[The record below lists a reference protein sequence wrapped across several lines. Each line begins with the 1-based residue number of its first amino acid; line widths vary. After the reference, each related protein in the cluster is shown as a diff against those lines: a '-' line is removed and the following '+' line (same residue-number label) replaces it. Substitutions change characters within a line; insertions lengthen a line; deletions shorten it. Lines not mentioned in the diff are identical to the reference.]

1 MGNTVYHSAFYKF
14 MISNLMNESND
25 DLEKQKDSL
34 RTLIEM
40 FACKDFEQV
49 FGLLL

>member
-1 MGNTVYHSAFYKF
+1 MLLK
-14 MISNLMNESND
+14 LMDERGK

-34 RTLIEM
+34 RTMMDM

-49 FGLLL
+49 FGQLIKL